1 MKPGPVIAMVGLIFL
16 GMWLV
21 WLRPSPVTA
30 ELREGAKTTQIRL
43 GQSKGVVEV
52 VEPGEGGG
60 TPTYRVLWTTGAA
73 SEALS
78 EAEFERV
85 FGKDAAVLVR
95 GDEPNFLFRIFNITS
110 WSSMIWV
117 GIGLGGQIVFSCRF
131 IVQWIISERR
141 RESVIPTVFWWISL
155 GGAVCL
161 FTYFVWRQDVVGVL
175 GQSSGL
181 VIYARNLRLIKKQQR
196 RARRAREGTTAAAL
210 AGSENPADPSSNTPE
225 NAG

>member
-21 WLRPSPVTA
+21 WLRPSPETA
-30 ELREGAKTTQIRL
+30 ELREGAQTTQLRL

-52 VEPGEGGG
+52 VDPGEGG
-60 TPTYRVLWTTGAA
+60 TPTYRVLWTTGEA

-78 EAEFERV
+78 EAEFLRV
-85 FGKDAAVLVR
+85 FGTEAAVLVR
-95 GDEPNFLFRIFNITS
+95 GEAPNFLFRIFNITS
-110 WSSMIWV
+110 WSSMVWI

-131 IVQWIISERR
+131 IVQWVISERR
-141 RESVIPTVFWWISL
+141 RESVIPTIFWWISL

-196 RARRAREGTTAAAL
+196 RAQLAGAGTTAAAL
-210 AGSENPADPSSNTPE
+210 AGSGNAPEERTPE